1 MTHNHEVVDAF
12 AQRVS
17 MLKSGRPFAIAA
29 VLSLLVQAG
38 VASAQTVIARKAPAG
53 STVELVLNTTK
64 VGTATADAAGD
75 AKLPFT
81 LQEHDGKAEMDAT
94 VHVDVCP
101 DIIRVIVVDRNL
113 APAPPD
119 AGCTRKDVVGVFWVR
134 RVTNLVVDTGSV
146 NATVFLR
153 QGPVDL
159 TQKGPKAKW
168 TSTPTGLI
176 VFGGAGL
183 GWFRDAFDNQC
194 GNSSVCNGDDSHT
207 TYTAGATFWL
217 GPFLGVEGAWLKPAT
232 VNANGAGSN
241 FRFNSD
247 LSSYLYV
254 INGKVGIPIGKV
266 KLYGQGGT
274 NYHRGKMTTTETIDD
289 GVQTVNGL
297 PEVVHNGQ
305 QTIELKTGGWGWQV
319 GGGLEV
325 WVKGPI
331 AIFGEVSR
339 NHLKGDSVEG
349 LEGSLAD
356 YLNAV
361 LVGVRFKIG
370 H

>member
-1 MTHNHEVVDAF
+1 
-12 AQRVS
+12 
-17 MLKSGRPFAIAA
+17 MLKSGRPLVAAA
-29 VLSLLVQAG
+29 VLSLVVQAG

-64 VGTATADAAGD
+64 IGTATADAAGD
-75 AKLPFT
+75 AKLPFS
-81 LQEHDGKAEMDAT
+81 LQEHGGKLEMDAT
-94 VHVDVCP
+94 VHVDICADVR
-101 DIIRVIVVDRNL
+101 RVIVVDRNL

-119 AGCTRKDVVGVFWVR
+119 AGCTRKDVIGVFWVR
-134 RVTNLVVDTGSV
+134 KVTNLVVDTGSV

-153 QGPVDL
+153 QGSVDL

-168 TSTPTGLI
+168 SSTPTGLI

-183 GWFRDAFDNQC
+183 GKFRDAFDNQC
-194 GNSSVCNGDDSHT
+194 GNSTTCSGDDTHT
-207 TYTAGATFWL
+207 TYIAGGTFWF
-217 GPFLGVEGAWLKPAT
+217 GPFIGAEGAWLKPT
-232 VNANGAGSN
+232 GVNANGAGSN
-241 FRFNSD
+241 FHFNSV

-254 INGKVGIPIGKV
+254 INGKVGVPIGKA

-297 PEVVHNGQ
+297 PVVVKNGQ

-319 GGGLEV
+319 GAGLEV
-325 WVKGPI
+325 WIKGPI

-339 NHLKGDSVEG
+339 NHLEGDSVEG
-349 LEGSLAD
+349 LQGSLND
-356 YLNAV
+356 YLNVV